1 MNLLAIIR
9 DWQARRRKRIAARAA
24 AAARRKRAA
33 IIRQIGEAQAA
44 KREWKSKI
52 GELRAATLAALVA
65 ENEMLRG

>member
-1 MNLLAIIR
+1 MSIIRAIR
-9 DWQARRRKRIAARAA
+9 DWQARRRKRIAGKAA
-24 AAARRKRAA
+24 AAAERKRAA
-33 IIRQIGEAQAA
+33 IIRQVGEAQAA